1 VSDLSTLPALT
12 APHALPPDVAE
23 TFRAHGHVR
32 LRGVAS
38 PGEVAGYRE
47 AIRAAT
53 FRLNQETRDLAERDT
68 FGKAFLQV
76 MNLWRQDEAAR
87 AFTLA
92 PRFAGVAA
100 ELLGAERV
108 RIYHDQALFKEAGGG
123 PTPWHQD
130 ATYWPFE
137 AQRSVTMWMPLVD
150 VAEDMGGMSFATG
163 SHRDGALGDQVIS
176 DASESYFDEM
186 IAAGRFPV
194 EGPVRMAAGDATFHA
209 GWTLHRAHPN
219 TSSTVREVMTVIYV
233 ADGVR
238 VTEPH
243 SAEQRH
249 DLATWLPGLQPGDP
263 VASEL
268 NPLVP
273 GPEAPVTD

>member
-1 VSDLSTLPALT
+1 MSDLTTLPSLAMAHPLS
-12 APHALPPDVAE
+12 PGVDE
-23 TFRAHGHVR
+23 RFRSDGHVR
-32 LRGVAS
+32 LRGLAS
-38 PGEVAGYRE
+38 ADEIAPYRE
-47 AIRAAT
+47 VIRAAT
-53 FRLNQETRDLAERDT
+53 FRLNQETRDLADRDT
-68 FGKAFLQV
+68 FGRAFLQA

-87 AFTLA
+87 SFTLS

-100 ELLGAERV
+100 ALLGVDRV

-150 VAEDMGGMSFATG
+150 VADDMGGMSFATG
-163 SHRDGALGDQVIS
+163 SHREGALGDHVIS
-176 DASESYFDEM
+176 DASESYFDQM
-186 IAAGRFPV
+186 VADGRFPV

-209 GWTLHRAHPN
+209 GWTLHRALPN
-219 TSSTVREVMTVIYV
+219 TSGTMREVMTVIYV
-233 ADGVR
+233 ADGAR

-249 DLATWLPGLQPGDP
+249 DLATWLPGLRAGDP
-263 VASEL
+263 VASDL
-268 NPLVP
+268 NPVVP
-273 GPEAPVTD
+273 APEPVTG